1 MLNYLLVCRSVTY
14 AQRTA
19 RVLDNA
25 GIGAV
30 VLRTPRGLHV
40 NGCSYC
46 VKINER
52 HMSEALVVMKEAGL
66 PPVRVFAQSDAGA
79 FGELLQYE

>member
-19 RVLDNA
+19 RALDSA

-30 VLRTPRGLHV
+30 IMRTPRTLHV

-52 HMSEALVVMKEAGL
+52 HIAEALISIKQASL
-66 PPVRVFAQSDAGA
+66 PPVRVFTLSDAGT

>member
-19 RVLDNA
+19 RELDRN
-25 GIGAV
+25 GIGAI

-52 HMSEALVVMKEAGL
+52 HMSAALVAIKDAAL
-66 PPVRVFAQSDAGA
+66 PPVRVFTQSDAGT

>member
-19 RVLDNA
+19 RALDNA

-30 VLRTPRGLHV
+30 ILRTPRGLHV

-52 HMSEALVVMKEAGL
+52 HIATALVVIKDASL
-66 PPVRVFAQSDAGA
+66 PPVRVFTQSDAGA